1 MWQVFVELDECAAT
15 SVQAGK
21 AALASARAAC
31 ATPDGCSADLDEQ
44 VTQLAQAVQEL
55 EAREASSAPQEVCVQ
70 ADVTPPQVL
79 RLLALLV
86 QKYEY

>member
-31 ATPDGCSADLDEQ
+31 ATPDGCSADLDER
-44 VTQLAQAVQEL
+44 VEQLAQAVQEL

-70 ADVTPPQVL
+70 ADVTPPQVVV
-79 RLLALLV
+79 LLALLV
-86 QKYEY
+86 QKHKY